1 MVGMKKNF
9 LISKIP
15 GLMNLLLFCCS
26 ANRLELGLTLTP
38 TAAFEGLGVVVK
50 KKASCPPWDTPL
62 GLG

>member
-1 MVGMKKNF
+1 MKKNF

-38 TAAFEGLGVVVK
+38 KAAAFEGLGVVVK
-50 KKASCPPWDTPL
+50 KKAS
-62 GLG
+62 

>member
-50 KKASCPPWDTPL
+50 KKAS
-62 GLG
+62 